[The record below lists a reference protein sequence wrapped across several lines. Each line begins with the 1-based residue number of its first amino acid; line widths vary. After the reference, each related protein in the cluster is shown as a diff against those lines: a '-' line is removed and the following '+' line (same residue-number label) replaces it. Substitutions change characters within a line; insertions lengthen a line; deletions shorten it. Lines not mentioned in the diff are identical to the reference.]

1 MQVAEVEGGRG
12 AAAREIRERGDGRRE
27 QGGQAGK
34 RERER
39 EEGKEKKGRRKERKK
54 GKKKK
59 KLRREKMVVGDD

>member
-39 EEGKEKKGRRKERKK
+39 EGKEKKGRRKERKK

>member
-1 MQVAEVEGGRG
+1 MEGGRG

-39 EEGKEKKGRRKERKK
+39 EGKEKKGRRKERE
-54 GKKKK
+54 KKKRK
-59 KLRREKMVVGDD
+59 RNEMLVGDD